1 MKVVKACSD
10 LGVHVNGSNLAPN
23 VLLKNKGIS
32 SIEVDKEDIEK
43 ELEKENKLKNLKY
56 VNSFNEKLYNE
67 ILKIDD
73 KVLTIG
79 GDHSIA
85 IASCLASKK
94 KNKNIGIVW
103 IDSHADFHTTE
114 TTISGNIHGM
124 PFATVC
130 GINKDTLSYFFD
142 GEYFKGENAI
152 LVGGRDI
159 ESPEYDNLSYAK
171 VKLYTTNDIKENGA
185 KEIIKKALDEALK
198 NTDGLHVSFDIDVI
212 DPLIAPGVSVKAK
225 DGLTFEEAKDIAD
238 VLIEYKDKI
247 KSVDLVEFNPSED
260 KDNVTL
266 KITEEILNKLLKI

>member
-32 SIEVDKEDIEK
+32 SIEVDKEDIEN

-159 ESPEYDNLSYAK
+159 EDAEYDNLSYAK

>member
-1 MKVVKACSD
+1 MKIVKACSD

-23 VLLKNKGIS
+23 ALLKNKSIS

-43 ELEKENKLKNLKY
+43 ELDKENKLKNLKY

-85 IASCLASKK
+85 IASCLANKK

-159 ESPEYDNLSYAK
+159 EDAEFDNLSYAN
-171 VKLYTTNDIKENGA
+171 VKLYTTNDIKKKGA
-185 KEIIKKALDEALK
+185 KEIIKKALDEALEK
-198 NTDGLHVSFDIDVI
+198 SDGLHVSFDIDVI

-238 VLIEYKDKI
+238 ILIEYKDKI